1 MRQAGSEQQF
11 GFMLR
16 KSSADVMFAFRVLME
31 KFREAQKQLR
41 CVFVDLEKT
50 DDGEKLCC
58 CTRKPRAK

>member
-1 MRQAGSEQQF
+1 
-11 GFMLR
+11 MLR

-58 CTRKPRAK
+58 CMRKPRAK